1 MPLPPHAP
9 SLLHQV
15 PSLLHQVPAFGDLK
29 LELSSDRIFLSGG
42 SFLLDKPLPASIDDA
57 TASAKFST
65 KKATLTIKAAVL
77 A

>member
-1 MPLPPHAP
+1 
-9 SLLHQV
+9 
-15 PSLLHQVPAFGDLK
+15 LLHQVPAFGDLK